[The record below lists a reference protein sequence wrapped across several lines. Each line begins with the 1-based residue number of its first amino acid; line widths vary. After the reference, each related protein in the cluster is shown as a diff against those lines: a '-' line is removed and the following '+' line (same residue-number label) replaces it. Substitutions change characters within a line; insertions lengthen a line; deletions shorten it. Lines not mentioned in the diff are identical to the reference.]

1 LVYAYGN
8 NRHVLII
15 GLFTSIPRTLLYF
28 IFVPIF
34 GGNGAAITYLVGSIA
49 GFVVSVIIA
58 NRIGLNIF
66 WKQIL
71 LISII
76 PALLAV
82 FLKFV
87 GINYIFGITSTIVI
101 SYVLLLKLHIIDKE
115 DIEDILKILPKTI
128 ANPMVYSIV
137 KISNKLRRS

>member
-1 LVYAYGN
+1 
-8 NRHVLII
+8 
-15 GLFTSIPRTLLYF
+15 
-28 IFVPIF
+28 
-34 GGNGAAITYLVGSIA
+34 
-49 GFVVSVIIA
+49 
-58 NRIGLNIF
+58 
-66 WKQIL
+66 
-71 LISII
+71 
-76 PALLAV
+76 
-82 FLKFV
+82 LKFL